1 MYCRSPKL
9 RMLLPQL
16 ILALTMSSAMAV
28 VLDWDTTT
36 YTPGSLNE
44 GFDLDNTRAGNE
56 VTFVIT
62 GNTNKLRPDAGTGIA
77 TPSASSSLQG
87 GLGQNSL
94 NITANVGTQT
104 EITVTVTFSAL
115 YVQGVE
121 NVSFVLFDIDKTTDS
136 EFIKDISATTV
147 DGTVIPATIT
157 NLGSS
162 VTLSP
167 GGGLGQVL
175 TGQSPAANADGAG
188 NATISFGAN
197 VIRSFTFTFDNS
209 SGPPRL
215 QEIGMHDLNFTPV
228 PEINPA
234 LAGALSCVAATGLM
248 FFHRARVKSRRQ

>member
-1 MYCRSPKL
+1 MFRL
-9 RMLLPQL
+9 LLPQL
-16 ILALTMSSAMAV
+16 FLALAMSSATAV

-36 YTPGSLNE
+36 YTPGSLNQ
-44 GFDLDNTRAGNE
+44 GFDLDNAMPGNE

-77 TPSASSSLQG
+77 TPSVSSSLQG
-87 GLGQNSL
+87 GLGQSSL

-104 EITVTVTFSAL
+104 EITVTVSFSAL

-121 NVSFVLFDIDKTTDS
+121 NVSFILFDIDKTTDS
-136 EFIKDISATTV
+136 EFIKNISATTIN
-147 DGTVIPATIT
+147 GTVIPATIT
-157 NLGSS
+157 DVGSS
-162 VTLSP
+162 VSLSP

-175 TGQSPAANADGAG
+175 TGQGAAANADGTG

-197 VIRSFTFTFDNS
+197 AIRSFTFTFDNAN
-209 SGPPRL
+209 GPPRV
-215 QEIGMHDLNFTPV
+215 QEFGMHDLNFTPV

-234 LAGALSCVAATGLM
+234 LAGALSCIAATGLM